1 MLKESEV
8 DNNCRRFRKE
18 KELIE
23 TMISFIDQEEHLNKN
38 ILRKKLCTFRIY
50 AVQLVVRDKI
60 ERRIRMKFFITEEQL
75 FTLKASFK
83 ENQTSMEKWLDWGGL
98 DLIDKMV
105 EENNNHPIDWD
116 DDVSVGEMNEL
127 YGYVRNNL

>member
-1 MLKESEV
+1 
-8 DNNCRRFRKE
+8 
-18 KELIE
+18 
-23 TMISFIDQEEHLNKN
+23 
-38 ILRKKLCTFRIY
+38 
-50 AVQLVVRDKI
+50 
-60 ERRIRMKFFITEEQL
+60 MKFFITEEQL

>member
-1 MLKESEV
+1 
-8 DNNCRRFRKE
+8 
-18 KELIE
+18 
-23 TMISFIDQEEHLNKN
+23 
-38 ILRKKLCTFRIY
+38 
-50 AVQLVVRDKI
+50 
-60 ERRIRMKFFITEEQL
+60 MKFFITEEQL

-116 DDVSVGEMNEL
+116 ECGSVDQMNEL
-127 YGYVRNNL
+127 YGYVRRNL

>member
-1 MLKESEV
+1 
-8 DNNCRRFRKE
+8 
-18 KELIE
+18 
-23 TMISFIDQEEHLNKN
+23 
-38 ILRKKLCTFRIY
+38 
-50 AVQLVVRDKI
+50 
-60 ERRIRMKFFITEEQL
+60 MKFFITEEQL

-105 EENNNHPIDWD
+105 EENNNRRIDWD

-127 YGYVRNNL
+127 YGYVRSNL